1 MPPGLAL
8 FTKLSTASVF
18 DASVRLG
25 KHVRVAPPEV
35 QSLSKVVHVSGRVL
49 PARHYGSVDIFL
61 EAMSESRKGDVL
73 VIDNGGRIDEACI
86 GDLTTLEAKASG
98 LAGLIVWGCHRDSEE
113 LNRIRLPVFSLGRTP
128 PGPTKLRPRPKDALD
143 SARFGSFRVDRND
156 VVLGDEDGIIFFK
169 RRDAVALFKTAL
181 KIQKT
186 ERLQAERI
194 MKGKLLRDQLKFTT
208 YLFKRA
214 SNSSYTFRKHL
225 RSIGGAVEE

>member
-1 MPPGLAL
+1 MPRGLA
-8 FTKLSTASVF
+8 FFSKLSTAAVF
-18 DASVRLG
+18 DASIRSG
-25 KHVRVAPPEV
+25 KRVRVAPPQI
-35 QSLSKVVHVSGRVL
+35 QSLSRGVHVAGPVL

-61 EAMSESRKGDVL
+61 EAMMESHKGDVL

-86 GDLTTLEAKASG
+86 GDLMTLEARASG
-98 LAGLIVWGCHRDSEE
+98 LAGLIVWGCHRDTEQ
-113 LNRIRLPVFSLGRTP
+113 LNRIGFPVFSLGRTP
-128 PGPTKLRPRPKDALD
+128 LGPTKLRPRPKDALD
-143 SARFGSFRVDRND
+143 SARFGSFRVDKND

-169 RRDAVALFKTAL
+169 RKDAVALFKTAL

-194 MKGKLLRDQLKFTT
+194 MKGKLLRDQLKFST

-214 SNSSYTFRKHL
+214 SNSSHTFRKHL